1 MVKNKTKKLSF
12 IFLMS
17 ISLLNQNV
25 SLLAHAQEIE
35 EEDID
40 EDVDEDSSSIST
52 TVKSIIGTFGV
63 CGFGLLLDW
72 YFEKGYIFN
81 TIETLNKKIQNKNE
95 QIKELQKDATKNVDK
110 ITILTKEIDQMQA
123 KIKEMTDKKKQS
135 AQTPAV
141 QTPVK

>member
-1 MVKNKTKKLSF
+1 MNKTRFRILV
-12 IFLMS
+12 FLMS

-81 TIETLNKKIQNKNE
+81 TIETLNKKIVQ
-95 QIKELQKDATKNVDK
+95 QSVLLKE
-110 ITILTKEIDQMQA
+110 TI
-123 KIKEMTDKKKQS
+123 KQS
-135 AQTPAV
+135 
-141 QTPVK
+141 